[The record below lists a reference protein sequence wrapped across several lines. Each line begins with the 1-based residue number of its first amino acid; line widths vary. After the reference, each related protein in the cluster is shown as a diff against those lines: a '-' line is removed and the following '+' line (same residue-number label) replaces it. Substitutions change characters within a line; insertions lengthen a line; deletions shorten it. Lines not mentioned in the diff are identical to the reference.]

1 MKTLGDKININ
12 ARTTTKL
19 HAENA
24 KRVSGEF
31 YSSRGASRL
40 ANRAD
45 LPEEPQVRERSAREP
60 ADSTGVSR
68 PAPSRQGPDRHAA
81 DPRDCILRTG

>member
-1 MKTLGDKININ
+1 VKTLGDKININ

-24 KRVSGEF
+24 
-31 YSSRGASRL
+31 
-40 ANRAD
+40 NRAD
-45 LPEEPQVRERSAREP
+45 LPEEPQVRARSAREP

-81 DPRDCILRTG
+81 DPRDCTQEQADRCK